1 MHFFSIILFV
11 ISSNLDNFMIAAAY
25 GIRKLKISIFSNLI
39 FAAISCLGTLLA
51 MLLGKSMSYFISAK
65 FTDII
70 GCIILISIGIWTII
84 DSMRK
89 IPENSSKENSIE
101 NLSYNYLI
109 KNPEA
114 ADKDMSGYIDTKEAV
129 LLGFALA
136 LNNIGMGFGAGAA
149 GLNIFLTTVLTFV
162 FSFIAIAVG
171 YILGQNCLSKFI
183 GRCGG
188 IISGLIIIFIGIY
201 EFLT

>member
-25 GIRKLKISIFSNLI
+25 GIKKLKISIFSNLI
-39 FAAISCLGTLLA
+39 FAAISCFGTLLA
-51 MLLGKSMSYFISAK
+51 MLLGKSISYFMSTK
-65 FTDII
+65 LTDAI
-70 GCIILISIGIWTII
+70 GCIILISIGIWTIA

-89 IPENSSKENSIE
+89 IPEKNSKENPIE

-114 ADKDMSGYIDTKEAV
+114 ADKDMSGYIDTKEAI

-149 GLNIFLTTVLTFV
+149 GLNIFLTSVLTFA
-162 FSFIAIAVG
+162 FSFISIAVG
-171 YILGQNCLSKFI
+171 YTLGQNCLSKFI
-183 GRCGG
+183 GKCGG
-188 IISGLIIIFIGIY
+188 IVSGLLIIFIGIY
-201 EFLT
+201 EFLA